1 MMNRNETTT
10 LLAIVGIALVDSN
23 DNAITNTSIRSLGSR
38 LYSLYRIRKSR
49 LDASGP
55 AFNINGEEKD
65 NNEDSTTATTDE
77 DERQVLMMSLNQ
89 KTKTL
94 LGQTMKNYR
103 LVFLVLRAKDL
114 PQRRKQ

>member
-10 LLAIVGIALVDSN
+10 LLAIVGIALLATVMIMPSPTR
-23 DNAITNTSIRSLGSR
+23 ALGHLDQDFTPYTGFAKVS
-38 LYSLYRIRKSR
+38 

-65 NNEDSTTATTDE
+65 K
-77 DERQVLMMSLNQ
+77 